1 MNCNLVTAMVNWSP
15 EFFRPYNF
23 IIYFGNQ
30 ENGRLNE
37 APLAKFGLA
46 ELGWPIASNQ
56 EKFCPHPQRKIVKGQ
71 KVPKS
76 LTKF

>member
-1 MNCNLVTAMVNWSP
+1 MEDSM
-15 EFFRPYNF
+15 RP
-23 IIYFGNQ
+23 
-30 ENGRLNE
+30 
-37 APLAKFGLA
+37 PLAKFGLA

-56 EKFCPHPQRKIVKGQ
+56 EKFCPHPQRKIVEGQ